1 MSFNAVWDNSNHS
14 PDHMSFSSL
23 EKSEYWG
30 SFTGKTVVDNRNC
43 VCGSCKDL
51 VDNYQVSEILINSNT
66 ITWAMV
72 FRLLGTGLSP
82 SRELKYFNSVLVHD
96 S

>member
-1 MSFNAVWDNSNHS
+1 M
-14 PDHMSFSSL
+14 
-23 EKSEYWG
+23 
-30 SFTGKTVVDNRNC
+30 DNRNC
-43 VCGSCKDL
+43 ICENCKDL
-51 VDNYQVSEILINSNT
+51 EDNHQVTEILINSNT

-82 SRELKYFNSVLVHD
+82 SRELEYFNSVLVHD